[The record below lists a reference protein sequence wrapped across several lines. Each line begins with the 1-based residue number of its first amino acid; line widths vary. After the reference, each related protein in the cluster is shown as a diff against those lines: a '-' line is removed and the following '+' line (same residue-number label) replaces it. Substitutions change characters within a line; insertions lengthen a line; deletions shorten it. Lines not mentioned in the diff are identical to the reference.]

1 MITLEPAAFEIVDNI
16 IWKAGMKSL
25 FCVVCLF

>member
-1 MITLEPAAFEIVDNI
+1 MITLEPADIETADNV
-16 IWKAGMKSL
+16 WKAAVKSL